1 MPQKDQTRAGSSI
14 LMLLLAIEPN
24 VLRIPTSFTTED
36 ELMSIA
42 PRYVLRLPSGCHP
55 HPRPPP
61 QARTEP
67 SSGGPSRKMLQQDA
81 FEVVCAQSQIS
92 LKGLR

>member
-1 MPQKDQTRAGSSI
+1 MAGSSI

-24 VLRIPTSFTTED
+24 VLRIPPSFTTED
-36 ELMSIA
+36 ELMPIV

-61 QARTEP
+61 QARTAF
-67 SSGGPSRKMLQQDA
+67 SSGDPSRNLRTLMLDA
-81 FEVVCAQSQIS
+81 RVSPCLSAANPFSRDA
-92 LKGLR
+92 